1 MNILAESIN
10 KHLIHLKEK
19 WINPPHYFI
28 NEDDYYQIN
37 KSIKCLDN
45 SLTDIKNIL
54 LSLPKSDTQK
64 KQSVLLFGRSLA
76 HYRSVLTEF
85 ISFIE
90 QTHQPSKTTNKK
102 PNIISADMQRLIQ
115 TEHKKLGLSKPKF
128 NNH

>member
-37 KSIKCLDN
+37 KSIKRLDN

-64 KQSVLLFGRSLA
+64 NKVYSYLVVL
-76 HYRSVLTEF
+76 
-85 ISFIE
+85 
-90 QTHQPSKTTNKK
+90 
-102 PNIISADMQRLIQ
+102 
-115 TEHKKLGLSKPKF
+115 
-128 NNH
+128 

>member
-1 MNILAESIN
+1 
-10 KHLIHLKEK
+10 
-19 WINPPHYFI
+19 
-28 NEDDYYQIN
+28 
-37 KSIKCLDN
+37 IKRLDN